1 MRKGFFLV
9 IIVLLAFTLKIKAIN
24 DDKRNLEIVK
34 VDESPKIDG
43 ILDDDVWKNAA
54 VAKDFI
60 QFEPYNGENPS
71 LPTEVKVIYDDQA
84 IYFGAI
90 MYDNKPDSIY
100 KDLGVRDEFTRMNAD
115 VFTVLLSTFNDGVN
129 AVEFMVSASGIQ
141 SDCKHN
147 GNNSDSNWDGVW
159 ESEISFNED
168 GWIAEMKIPY
178 SALRFSNEDIQTWGI
193 HLFRNIRRYREWS
206 SWNFVDINIQ
216 GFINQMGEISGIKEI
231 EPPLRLSVTPYV
243 SAYLEN
249 NAEGNTWNNDFK
261 GGMDLKW
268 GINQSF
274 TLDMILIP
282 DFGQVQSDDEVL
294 NLSPFEVRYD
304 EKRQFFTEGTEL
316 FNKAGILYSRRI
328 GSRPKD
334 ADNTDDHLK
343 ANEIVDVNPSE
354 TQLINA
360 TKISGR
366 TSNGLGIGFLNA
378 MTGAAYAII
387 KDTIPVIDKIVG
399 TDTVF
404 KYNKRN
410 LRTQGFTNYNMLVL
424 DQTLKNNSYISFANT
439 NVLHAEENYTAN
451 VTGGELKLMNKEN
464 SYQIFAS
471 GAVSQIYTDD
481 NSFGHKYFVQLAKT
495 KGNFLFE
502 FSHNTE
508 SDTYDPNDM
517 GYIQQNNESTW
528 DLELSYNKKEPFWK
542 VLNWH
547 NEISLRQTSLYKPRK
562 YSDFEI
568 NFSTNTT
575 FAKNYLHTGLY
586 VEFKPFNRYDYFEPR
601 VDGWKYNRHK
611 MGFANYWI
619 STDYRKMLALD
630 YRMSAWKAFDYDQY
644 GYNLSVGP
652 RVRFNDKWLLT
663 YNVGVSTAYNTYG
676 YIEDYEITNAEGA
689 TETIINFGERDQ
701 QTITNTLNTNYIF
714 NNKMSLSLRVRHYWA
729 RVEYDDFFRLQ
740 KDGNLS
746 ESIGYNT
753 YGEDQNYNY
762 NAFTLDMKYLWRF
775 APGSEIALVWK
786 NAIYTS
792 ETDIINNFSENFS
805 NTLFESTAIN
815 SISFKILYYLDYQY
829 LKRK

>member
-1 MRKGFFLV
+1 VRRGICLLF
-9 IIVLLAFTLKIKAIN
+9 IILLAFTSKGIELNNNKKS
-24 DDKRNLEIVK
+24 LEIVK
-34 VDESPKIDG
+34 VTEAPKIDG
-43 ILDDDVWKNAA
+43 VLNESAWENAA

-60 QFEPYNGENPS
+60 QYEPYNGKEPS
-71 LPTEVKVIYDDQA
+71 LPTEVKVIYDDHA
-84 IYFGAI
+84 VYFGAI
-90 MYDNKPDSIY
+90 MHDPNPDSIIA
-100 KDLGVRDEFTRMNAD
+100 DLGVRDEFTGMNSD
-115 VFTVLLSTFNDGVN
+115 LFTVLISTFNDGIN

-141 SDCKHN
+141 SDGKHN

-159 ESEISFNED
+159 ESEVQINDD
-168 GWIAEMKIPY
+168 GWVVEMRIPY
-178 SALRFSNEDIQTWGI
+178 SALRFSKDDIQTWGI
-193 HLFRNIRRYREWS
+193 HFFRQIRRNREWS

-216 GFINQMGEISGIKEI
+216 GMINQMGEISGIKDI
-231 EPPLRLSVTPYV
+231 EPPLRLSVTPYI

-249 NAEGNTWNNDFK
+249 DADGNVWNNDLNA
-261 GGMDLKW
+261 GMDLKW

-294 NLSPFEVRYD
+294 NLSPYEVRYN

-316 FNKAGILYSRRI
+316 FSKAGILYSRRI

-334 ADNTDDHLK
+334 ADNVEDHLIE
-343 ANEIVDVNPSE
+343 NEIIDNNPSE
-354 TQLINA
+354 TKLINA

-378 MTGAAYAII
+378 MTGAVDAII
-387 KDTIPVIDKIVG
+387 KDTIPVEEIEG
-399 TDTVF
+399 TETSVY
-404 KYNKRN
+404 YNKRKF
-410 LRTQGFTNYNMLVL
+410 RSQGFTNYNMLVL
-424 DQTLKNNSYISFANT
+424 DQTLKNNSYISLANT

-451 VTGGELKLMNKEN
+451 VTGGELRLMNKEN
-464 SYQIFAS
+464 SYQIYGR
-471 GAVSQIYTDD
+471 GAVSQIYTD
-481 NSFGHKYFVQLAKT
+481 STSLGHTYVLEFAKT

-502 FSHNTE
+502 LTHVTE

-528 DLELSYNKKEPFWK
+528 DLELSYNKNKPFWK

-547 NEISLRQTSLYKPRK
+547 NEIGIRETSLYKPRK

-568 NFSTNTT
+568 NLRTNTT

-586 VEFKPFNRYDYFEPR
+586 VEFKPFSRYDYFESR
-601 VDGWKYNRHK
+601 VDGWKYNRNK
-611 MGFANYWI
+611 MGFANFWM

-630 YRMSAWKAFDYDQY
+630 FRMSGWKAFEYDQY
-644 GYNLSVGP
+644 GYNLFIGP
-652 RVRFNDKWLLT
+652 RVRFSDKWLLT
-663 YNVGVSTAYNTYG
+663 YNVGVSNSSNTYG
-676 YIEDYEITNAEGA
+676 YIEDFVDESNN
-689 TETIINFGERDQ
+689 TIINFGERDQ

-714 NNKMSLSLRVRHYWA
+714 NNKMSLSLRMRHYWS

-746 ESIGYNT
+746 ESIGYET

-762 NAFTLDMKYLWRF
+762 NAFTIDMKYLWRF
-775 APGSEIALVWK
+775 APGSEIAVVWK
-786 NAIYTS
+786 NAIFTS
-792 ETDIINNFSENFS
+792 ETDIINNFSENFQ